1 MAQQSLVA
9 QGLLVFEA
17 SWSHSRPVTVG
28 MNPLDEWSAQRE
40 DLYVTAHNTHK
51 KETSMHTAGFEPSI
65 LATERP
71 QTHALDSV
79 ATTLTIQHKMLA
91 FIDE

>member
-1 MAQQSLVA
+1 
-9 QGLLVFEA
+9 
-17 SWSHSRPVTVG
+17 
-28 MNPLDEWSAQRE
+28 
-40 DLYVTAHNTHK
+40 
-51 KETSMHTAGFEPSI
+51 MHTAGFEPSI